1 MIIKGPKY
9 PSLGCNFGPKLKPHV
24 DRSAKKHG
32 QQFRPY
38 IQKSMTYYTKMS
50 GLGRRVSINFEG
62 HLASCNALEGYLIL

>member
-9 PSLGCNFGPKLKPHV
+9 PSLGCNFGPKLYV
-24 DRSAKKHG
+24 GRSAKQHG
-32 QQFRPY
+32 HQFRPY
-38 IQKSMTYYTKMS
+38 IKKSMTYYTKMS